1 MADKPKSILSG
12 GRTEFGGSREFGG
25 SSEFGGGTG
34 SRRPSLASLIGE
46 DAANMQRT
54 AESIDRLK
62 AQASALGVQKPTG
75 ESTRGFLEGA
85 FDYLTRGQSGTLGFL
100 TGLAGMTQAGETQ
113 GALQRALAGFS
124 GRERFTG
131 SDVIGRAP
139 EGASIL
145 ERLGRATA
153 GFGIDVATDPLN
165 LLTLGRGGA
174 LRGVGAGAAAEAQVA
189 RAARR
194 ELAPVATPEVPITT
208 PVTASSAATEASQR
222 ALTRAGDIR
231 TTDQPVLSLGTA
243 RTTATKAPTIS
254 EALPAPT
261 FVERQAAGSQI
272 ARVEPIAP
280 VRAETNDEFVER
292 LAKAAGEGQ
301 TIAGG
306 RGTRESM
313 LKVARE
319 RYTAPGEAERVVDRI
334 LAGTTGEV
342 RGGIGLR
349 APFLGRDLEGRITTS
364 GEAATR
370 RLVDLTPGAGR
381 LVDDLGLR
389 SVADAAR
396 TAFNDY
402 RSSKYFRAYSKIFNG
417 RFGAEYADFIRN
429 AHKGEG
435 AMDYTTFSKLIAN
448 DSKRTAALAV
458 RDKAASSIVQAA
470 SRMVDTAAE
479 PEKVKAAAEK
489 YYQMGD
495 NMVLDAAADEAD
507 KLGFEVASAL
517 RMHGQNMFE
526 TVKEAAAAAG
536 VEVGDIGTI
545 AKNYIPRPITKME
558 AAWRAARGKVTGQY
572 SAAKSRRIGYDTDQY
587 GRLDSASNSELNER
601 FTTQLGPDGKPL
613 RPAGHKVFET
623 DPFKIAAQQYASYS
637 EFISKMDLIS
647 DLKATGLL
655 TEATADAVR
664 LVNLPQLAARGQK
677 FGTALTN
684 VADRLTAALV
694 TATENGDVA
703 QIDRINE
710 ALNKIAADKVTIDSL
725 LANIQDTNPESLRVI
740 GNLTKVLKG
749 ALAAGETAGVT
760 LTKAQKAR
768 LFSANGLVTTRA
780 RLGNV
785 EETIGAGLKPIGL
798 TQDIRI
804 PRGLDNLYADEAVK
818 DAVERYFKVETG
830 GFRDTAFFN
839 EVYQPYYTL
848 FKTWATVG
856 RPGGYHLRNLQGAW
870 WNNYLGDVS
879 GADHKLSASVL
890 NETRKSNDA
899 AQIAIDNIRAGKASG
914 LTGDED
920 QIARDIVALG
930 RARGSDVVDYER
942 AQLANYI
949 LVKRLEQIKVGDTT
963 MADVLSA
970 ASEQGILRD
979 NRQLEY
985 LRNEARAEGTEL
997 ADALSNPEYRNL
1009 FRNVPKDELTRR
1021 QAILNKAVNNRYISV
1036 SGDLAELSENY
1047 VRLAA
1052 FISGARRY
1060 GLSDN
1065 GTAAGYLTKA
1075 LQFDYADL
1083 SDVERT
1089 VIKNIIPFYTW
1100 TRRNVPLQF
1109 SALLNNPGKFNKLD
1123 FAKEEL
1129 QTQFGA
1135 EGDSEGMTE
1144 VIPEWMREKMGF
1156 VSRFTTPGG
1165 PIAIGIES
1173 PAMDLNRYLAFG
1185 SPTGVAGRVKNE
1197 IISASNPLAK
1207 ALTEFA
1213 TGTDL
1218 FVGAKFPENG
1228 VASPF
1233 GKDVQIPGVTFTG
1246 PDGDQRVSAQGYGT
1260 LKDLLPPI
1268 GLIARLASPGEADR
1282 RLTNWLS
1289 SAAGAPVSTLTP
1301 GQVTAELKTQ
1311 EDRLR
1316 KQVDRLANQM
1326 NVDRD
1331 WLQNV
1336 IESGANSTQ
1345 IRGFIASGL
1354 GAKSR
1359 PEM

>member
-1 MADKPKSILSG
+1 MAKNTKSILSSG
-12 GRTEFGGSREFGG
+12 SNEFGASGEFGGGREFGG
-25 SSEFGGGTG
+25 T
-34 SRRPSLASLIGE
+34 SRRSLSSLIGE
-46 DAANMQRT
+46 EAATLQR
-54 AESIDRLK
+54 
-62 AQASALGVQKPTG
+62 TG
-75 ESTRGFLEGA
+75 ESVARYQRQAEALGAKDATGTGPRGFLTGA
-85 FDYLTRGQSGTLGFL
+85 LDYLTRGQSGTLGFL
-100 TGLAGMTQAGETQ
+100 TGLAGMQKAGETQ
-113 GALQRALAGFS
+113 GALQRAIAGFT
-124 GRERFTG
+124 GKERFTG
-131 SDVIGRAP
+131 GDVVGKAAP
-139 EGASIL
+139 GASIL
-145 ERLGRATA
+145 ERTA
-153 GFGIDVATDPLN
+153 RGLTGFGIDVATDPLN

-189 RAARR
+189 RSARKVL
-194 ELAPVATPEVPITT
+194 EPVQTPEVPITT
-208 PVTASSAATEASQR
+208 PVTASSASTKASET

-231 TTDQPVLSLGTA
+231 TSDQPVVRLGAA
-243 RTTATKAPTIS
+243 RTTATEAPVIPG
-254 EALPAPT
+254 PAQT
-261 FVERQAAGSQI
+261 FPERRAAGSTEI

-280 VRAETNDEFVER
+280 VRVETNDEFVER

-301 TIAGG
+301 VIAAG
-306 RGTRESM
+306 RGSREAM
-313 LKVARE
+313 IKVARE
-319 RYTAPGEAERVVDRI
+319 RFTGANEAEEVVDRI
-334 LAGTTGEV
+334 LKGTTGEV

-349 APFLGRDLEGRITTS
+349 VPFLGRDVNGQITTA

-370 RLVDLTPGAGR
+370 RVVDLTPGAGR
-381 LVDDLGLR
+381 LVDELGLR
-389 SVADAAR
+389 GIADDAR
-396 TAFNDY
+396 AVFNDY
-402 RSSKYFRAYSKIFNG
+402 RSSNFFRRYSKIFNG

-458 RDKAASSIVQAA
+458 RDKAASSVIQAA
-470 SRMVDTAAE
+470 SRMVEKAAE
-479 PEKVKAAAEK
+479 PDKVKAAAER

-507 KLGFEVASAL
+507 KLGYEVASAL
-517 RMHGQNMFE
+517 REHGQNMFE
-526 TVKEAAAAAG
+526 TVKEAATAAG
-536 VEVGDIGTI
+536 VEIGDIEKI
-545 AKNYIPRPITKME
+545 ARNYIPRPITKME
-558 AAWRAARGKVTGQY
+558 AAWRAARGKATGQY

-587 GRLDSASNSELNER
+587 GRLDTASNSELNDR
-601 FTTQLGPDGKPL
+601 FVTQLGPDGKPL
-613 RPAGHKVFET
+613 RPEGHKVFET

-637 EFISKMDLIS
+637 EFMSKMDLIA

-655 TEATADAVR
+655 TEAVAQGVR
-664 LVNLPQLAARGQK
+664 LVNLPTLARRGEK
-677 FGTALTN
+677 FGSALTN
-684 VADRLTAALV
+684 VADRLTAALA
-694 TATENGDVA
+694 TAAANGDVA
-703 QIDRINE
+703 QVDRINA
-710 ALNKIAADKVTIDSL
+710 ALNKIAADKTTINSL

-740 GNLTKVLKG
+740 GNLTKVLKS

-760 LTKAQKAR
+760 LTKAEKAR
-768 LFSANGLVTTRA
+768 LLSANGLVTTRA

-785 EETIGAGLKPIGL
+785 EETIGAGLKPIGFSE
-798 TQDIRI
+798 DVRI

-830 GFRDTAFFN
+830 GFRDKAFFN

-890 NETRKSNDA
+890 NETRKANDS

-914 LTGDED
+914 LAGDED
-920 QIARDIVALG
+920 AIARDIVALG
-930 RARGSDVVDYER
+930 RSRGSEVVEYEQ

-949 LVKRLEQIKVGDTT
+949 LVKRLENIKVGDTT

-970 ASEQGILRD
+970 AREQGVLRD

-997 ADALSNPEYRNL
+997 ADALSSPEYRNL
-1009 FRNVPKDELTRR
+1009 FRGVSKDELTKR
-1021 QAILNKAVNNRYISV
+1021 QRILNRAVNNPYISV

-1060 GLSDN
+1060 GVADN
-1065 GTAAGYLTKA
+1065 GVAAGYLTKA

-1083 SDVERT
+1083 SDAERN

-1135 EGDSEGMTE
+1135 EGDNGGMQE
-1144 VIPEWMREKMGF
+1144 IIPEWMREKMGF
-1156 VSRFTTPGG
+1156 VSMFNAPGG
-1165 PIAIGIES
+1165 PISVGIES

-1185 SPTGVAGRVKNE
+1185 NPTGVIGRVKNE
-1197 IISASNPLAK
+1197 IVSASNPLAK
-1207 ALTEFA
+1207 ALIENVTK
-1213 TGTDL
+1213 TDT
-1218 FVGAKFPENG
+1218 FTGAKFSENG

-1233 GKDVQIPGVTFTG
+1233 GPNVRIPGITFTG
-1246 PDGDQRVSAQGYGT
+1246 PDGEQRVDAYGYGQI
-1260 LKDLLPPI
+1260 KDLLPPV
-1268 GLIARLASPGEADR
+1268 GLIARLGSPGDADR
-1282 RLTNWLS
+1282 RITNWLS
-1289 SAAGAPVSTLTP
+1289 SIAGAPVSTLTTP
-1301 GQVTAELKTQ
+1301 QVTAELKTR
-1311 EDRLR
+1311 EDRIR
-1316 KQVDRLANQM
+1316 KQVDRLGNQYGL
-1326 NVDRD
+1326 DKD
-1331 WLQNV
+1331 WLRQ
-1336 IESGANSTQ
+1336 IAETSTADE
-1345 IRGFIASGL
+1345 IRSYIAAGL
-1354 GAKSR
+1354 GKATR
-1359 PEM
+1359 PEK